1 MAETQEKKV
10 NFQTRPPIVVVLGH
24 VDHGKTKI
32 LDYIRK
38 TKIAEGEAG
47 GITQHIGAY
56 QVEVSTKDNQPTS
69 DLALPSLRTITFLD
83 TPGHEAF
90 SAIRSRGA
98 NVADVAILVVA
109 ADEGVKPQTKEAIK
123 IIEETKTPFI
133 VAINKVDKENAN
145 VQKVKQELSEN
156 NVFIEEWGG
165 KTPVIEVSAK
175 TGQGIDSLL
184 EMILLVA
191 ELEELKSDDA
201 SATGVII
208 DSYLDNRRGHVAT
221 ILVKS
226 GFFHTNDW
234 IITGPEAVRIKSMAD
249 FLGRNLTKAGP
260 SQPAVVLG
268 WASSPVLGEVVK
280 RSDSREEAL
289 KLAKENSI
297 LGRPVIFIQ
306 ASGPEKSKNKS
317 LNLIVKADVSSSLEA
332 IDQVLRTIKSEEVG
346 YKVVDFG
353 IGNISEGDIK
363 KAIATKSMVVGFHVP
378 ASSSLRQMAERDGIV
393 VESFD
398 IIYELVEE
406 VKRKMSD
413 LLDPEINRISL
424 GRLKVLA
431 LFKKD
436 PKNQVVGGKV
446 ISGKIKRGA
455 LIEVTR
461 NSNVITKG
469 KLGQLQQQ
477 KADVEEVAEGLEA
490 GLRVDFGQPIAPNM
504 FVKEGDI
511 LEVYEEERIKKSL

>member
-1 MAETQEKKV
+1 MSAETTDKKQNLQV
-10 NFQTRPPIVVVLGH
+10 RPPIVVVLGH

-56 QVEVSTKDNQPTS
+56 QVESNGKM
-69 DLALPSLRTITFLD
+69 ITFLD

-98 NVADVAILVVA
+98 NVADIAILVVA

-123 IIEETKTPFI
+123 IIEDTQTPFI

-145 VQKVKQELSEN
+145 VQRVKQELSEN
-156 NVFIEEWGG
+156 SVFIEEWGG
-165 KTPVIEVSAK
+165 KVPAVEVSAK

-191 ELEELKSDDA
+191 ELEELKSDDT
-201 SATGVII
+201 STTGVII
-208 DSYLDNRRGHVAT
+208 DSHLDSRRGYVAT

-226 GFFHTNDW
+226 GFFHVNDW
-234 IITGPEAVRIKSMAD
+234 IVTGSEAVRVKSMAD
-249 FLGRNLTKAGP
+249 FLGKSLTKVGP

-268 WASSPVLGEVVK
+268 WATPPVLGSIVK
-280 RSDSREEAL
+280 KTESREEAL
-289 KLAKENSI
+289 KLAKDNSM
-297 LGRPVIFIQ
+297 LGQPVIFVQ
-306 ASGPEKSKNKS
+306 ESGPEKSKNKN

-346 YKVVDFG
+346 YKVVDYG
-353 IGNISEGDIK
+353 VGNISEGDIK
-363 KAIATKSMVVGFHVP
+363 KAIATKAVVVGFHVP
-378 ASSSLRQMAERDGIV
+378 VSSSLRQMAEREGVV

-413 LLDPEINRISL
+413 LLDPEINRITL
-424 GRLKVLA
+424 GRLKILA

-436 PKNQVVGGKV
+436 TKSQVVGGKV
-446 ISGKIKRGA
+446 VFGKIKRGA
-455 LIEVTR
+455 LLDVLR
-461 NSNVITKG
+461 SNNTISKG

-490 GLRVDFGQPIAPNM
+490 GLRVDFGQSISPNM
-504 FVKEGDI
+504 YIKEGDV
-511 LEVYEEERIKKSL
+511 LEVYEEEKIKRSL